1 MATVIL
7 KPDRERSV
15 LLRHPW
21 VFSGA
26 IGRVTGRPADGAA
39 VDVLADDGRWLAR
52 GAWSGQSQIQVRLW
66 TWEPDEAIDAA
77 LIRRRLARA
86 LQGRAA
92 LAADPTTT
100 AYRLVFSEADQL
112 PGVVVDRYGDYL
124 VVQLSTAGAAAR
136 AGEIAAGLAEA
147 VAPRGIVERSEAE
160 VRVREGLPPAAGLL
174 WGDEPPDPVEIR
186 EHEVSFLVNLT
197 GGQKTGAYLDQRA
210 NRRRVAAYCRDAE
223 VLSCFCYTGGFEL
236 PAALAGARR
245 ITAIDSSAEAI
256 GLAALNQQRN
266 GITTPIDWVEGNVF
280 GELRRLRAEE
290 RRFDVVI
297 LDPPKFVQNRAQL
310 DRGCRGYKDIN
321 LLALQLLRPGG
332 VLATFSCSG
341 LVSADLF
348 QKVVFGAAID
358 ARRDVQI
365 IERLGQ
371 AADHPVLLSFPE
383 SDYLKGLLCRVW

>member
-1 MATVIL
+1 MATVTL

-26 IGRVTGRPADGAA
+26 IGRVTGRPADGEA

-66 TWEPDEAIDAA
+66 TWEPDETIDAA

-112 PGVVVDRYGDYL
+112 PGVVVARYGDYL

-136 AGEIAAGLAEA
+136 AGEIAAALAEA

-186 EHEVSFLVNLT
+186 ARRFLVNLT
-197 GGQKTGAYLDQRA
+197 SGQKTGAYLDQRA
-210 NRRRVAAYCRDAE
+210 NRRSVAAYCRDAE

-245 ITAIDSSAEAI
+245 ITAIDSSAEAL

-266 GITTPIDWVEGNVF
+266 GITTAIDWVEGNVF

-297 LDPPKFVQNRAQL
+297 LDPPKFVTAPNSTAAVAATRHH
-310 DRGCRGYKDIN
+310 RWRPT
-321 LLALQLLRPGG
+321 LRPGG
-332 VLATFSCSG
+332 VLATFSCSAW
-341 LVSADLF
+341 S
-348 QKVVFGAAID
+348 QPISSEVVFGGDRCPAMSDHRPPRPGRRPPHPARPRVGYSRACSAASG
-358 ARRDVQI
+358 R
-365 IERLGQ
+365 
-371 AADHPVLLSFPE
+371 
-383 SDYLKGLLCRVW
+383 